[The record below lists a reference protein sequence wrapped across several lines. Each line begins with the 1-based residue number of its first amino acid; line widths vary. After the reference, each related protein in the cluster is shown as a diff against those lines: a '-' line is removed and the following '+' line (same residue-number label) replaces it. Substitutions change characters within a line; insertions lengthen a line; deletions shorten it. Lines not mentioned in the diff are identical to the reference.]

1 MIRKCTPD
9 DLDAV
14 LQIWLETNIAAHSF
28 IPESYWRGN
37 LEAVRAALPQADV
50 YVCTD
55 EDGIAGFIG
64 LDGSYIAGIFVRAEK
79 QSRGAGRQLLDHAK
93 RIRPMLTLH
102 VYE

>member
-37 LEAVRAALPQADV
+37 LEAVRFYRA
-50 YVCTD
+50 
-55 EDGIAGFIG
+55 AGF
-64 LDGSYIAGIFVRAEK
+64 SVRAAGVDDAT
-79 QSRGAGRQLLDHAK
+79 GARE
-93 RIRPMLTLH
+93 
-102 VYE
+102 YEMVWPA